1 MQKITSKGQVTIP
14 KDIRDHLRVKP
25 GDSVKI
31 FAHPNGSAVILAVR
45 PISDLRGILKS
56 PFKRPVTLKEM
67 DDGIAAGA
75 LASMGPDFQPGV
87 RVRRPARTAKRP

>member
-1 MQKITSKGQVTIP
+1 MQKVTSKGQVTIP
-14 KDIRDHLRVKP
+14 KEVRDHLRIKP

-45 PISDLRGILKS
+45 PASELRGILKS

-67 DDGIAAGA
+67 DDGIAEGE
-75 LASMGPDFQPGV
+75 LI
-87 RVRRPARTAKRP
+87 